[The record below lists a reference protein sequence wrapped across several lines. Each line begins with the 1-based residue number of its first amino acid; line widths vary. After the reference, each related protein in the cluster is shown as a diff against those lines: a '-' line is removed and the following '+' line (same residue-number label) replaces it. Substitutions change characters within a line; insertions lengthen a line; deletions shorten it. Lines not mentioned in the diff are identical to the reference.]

1 MYESG
6 LKKFARSIVLMIYAL
21 IIIVLTYLC
30 TFFNAYTS
38 VDEKTTIVSDNPF
51 KLILYFIAVLIAL
64 FFIRRYYQVQKSMP
78 YRKMFLIVSL
88 ITLVVSIYVIFFH
101 NIFPVAD
108 QQEILNAASG
118 LKNGDYS
125 YFLPTGYVG
134 KCTNQAGIV
143 MILYY
148 LSFIFGDNNYQ
159 VFQLLNVFALLL
171 SYYSICE
178 ISEISFSNDELKKWT
193 LILLMLFVPLTWYIV
208 FVYGNLFGL
217 GFSLY
222 AVLCGYRYFE
232 DRKIKDIVLS
242 FVGITLSMMFKSNYS
257 ITFVAMVFFVIFDI
271 ILNKNFK
278 TIILLILLIPA
289 YFASSMIAA
298 YMIEKKTGIELGKGI
313 PMTAYIEMGL
323 QDSPDAPGWF
333 NSYNWNVY
341 TNNGS
346 DSEKASEQ
354 VKIDLQNT
362 ITYYIENPDVF
373 IDFIYRK
380 TVSQW
385 CNPDFQGTWLTRHS
399 DFYFHNDLY
408 YALVN
413 ILQAIILL
421 GTLAYIYFTGRHM
434 PLHRLLLPMIFIGG
448 FIFHLFWEA
457 KGQYTIT
464 YFVLLIPYCA
474 KGLMDMSDDIAD
486 GILTLKRNS
495 SVFEIVRHF
504 SKRNTVQ
511 YIVGLIVICLLLNL
525 MI

>member
-6 LKKFARSIVLMIYAL
+6 LKKFARNFVL
-21 IIIVLTYLC
+21 IIFAVIVAILTYLC
-30 TFFNAYTS
+30 LFLNAYTS

-51 KLILYFIAVLIAL
+51 KMILYFIVVLIVL

-78 YRKMFLIVSL
+78 YAKMFLIVSL
-88 ITLVVSIYVIFFH
+88 IVFLVSVYVIFFH

-134 KCTNQAGIV
+134 RCTNQAGIV

-159 VFQLLNVFALLL
+159 VFQFLNIFGLLL
-171 SYYSICE
+171 SYYCICE
-178 ISEISFSNDELKKWT
+178 ISQISFSNDELKKWT
-193 LILLMLFVPLTWYIV
+193 LILLLLFVPLTWYIV
-208 FVYGNLFGL
+208 FVYGNVFGL
-217 GFSLY
+217 AFSLY
-222 AVLCGYRYFE
+222 AVLSGYRYFE
-232 DRKIKDIVLS
+232 DRRIKDIILA

-271 ILNKNFK
+271 ILNKNYR
-278 TIILLILLIPA
+278 TIILLILLVPA
-289 YFASSMIAA
+289 YFASSMIPN
-298 YMIEKKTGIELGKGI
+298 YLIKNKTGIELGKGI
-313 PMTAYIEMGL
+313 PMIAYVEMGL
-323 QDSPDAPGWF
+323 QDSPDSPGWF

-346 DSEKASEQ
+346 DSEKANEQ
-354 VKIDLQNT
+354 AKEDLKNT
-362 ITYYIENPDVF
+362 ISYYIENPDVF
-373 IDFIYRK
+373 KDFMYRK

-399 DFYFHNDLY
+399 DFYFHNDIY
-408 YALVN
+408 YESVN
-413 ILQAIILL
+413 IFQAIVLL
-421 GTLAYIYFTGRHM
+421 GTLAYIYYTGRYM

-474 KGLMDMSDDIAD
+474 KGLMDMTDDIAE
-486 GILTLKRNS
+486 GILTLKRNAS
-495 SVFEIVRHF
+495 LLEIIKHF
-504 SKRNTVQ
+504 SKRTTIK
-511 YIVGLIVICLLLNL
+511 YIVGLIVICIILSLL
-525 MI
+525 

>member
-6 LKKFARSIVLMIYAL
+6 LKKYARSFVLIIFAL
-21 IIIVLTYLC
+21 IVGILTYLC
-30 TFFNAYTS
+30 LFLNAYTS
-38 VDEKTTIVSDNPF
+38 VDEKTTIISDNPF
-51 KLILYFIAVLIAL
+51 KMIIYFILILVGL
-64 FFIRRYYQVQKSMP
+64 FFIRRYYQLQKSMP
-78 YRKMFLIVSL
+78 YKKLFFIVSL
-88 ITLVVSIYVIFFH
+88 IVLIVSCYVIFFH

-108 QQEILNAASG
+108 QQDILNAATG

-159 VFQLLNVFALLL
+159 IFQFINIFGLLL
-171 SYYSICE
+171 SYYCICE
-178 ISEISFSNDELKKWT
+178 ISEISFGDDELKKWT
-193 LILLMLFVPLTWYIV
+193 LILLLLFVPLTWYIV
-208 FVYGNLFGL
+208 FVYGNILGL
-217 GFSLY
+217 AFSLY

-242 FVGITLSMMFKSNYS
+242 FMGITLSMIFKSNYS
-257 ITFVAMVFFVIFDI
+257 ITFVAMVFFVLFDI
-271 ILNKNFK
+271 ILNKNYK
-278 TIILLILLIPA
+278 TIILFILLIPA
-289 YFASSMIAA
+289 YFASSMIPS
-298 YMIEKKTGIELGKGI
+298 YMIKNKTGIELGKGI
-313 PMTAYIEMGL
+313 PMIAYVEMGL
-323 QDSPDAPGWF
+323 QDSPDSPGWF
-333 NSYNWNVY
+333 NGYNWNVY

-346 DSEKASEQ
+346 DSQKANEQ
-354 VKIDLQNT
+354 VVNDLKNT
-362 ITYYIENPDVF
+362 LSYYVENPKVF
-373 IDFIYRK
+373 KSFIYRK

-408 YALVN
+408 YELVN

-421 GTLAYIYFTGRHM
+421 GTLAYIYYTGRYM

-474 KGLMDMSDDIAD
+474 KGLMDMTDDIAE
-486 GILTLKRNS
+486 GILTLERNS
-495 SVFEIVRHF
+495 SIIKVIQHF
-504 SKRNTVQ
+504 YNRPTIK
-511 YIVGLIVICLLLNL
+511 YIIGLVVSCILISLLL
-525 MI
+525 